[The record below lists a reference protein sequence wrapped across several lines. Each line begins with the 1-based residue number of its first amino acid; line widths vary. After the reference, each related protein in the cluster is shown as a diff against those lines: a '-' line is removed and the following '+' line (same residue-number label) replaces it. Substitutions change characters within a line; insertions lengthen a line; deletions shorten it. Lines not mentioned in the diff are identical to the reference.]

1 MNTSIIFAGIRRLAT
16 ADSSSHAQQYE
27 QAIRFLYQRINYEK
41 TSDIPYR
48 SEEFKL
54 GRMRELV
61 RRLGDPQNDVPLVH
75 IAGTKG
81 KGSTAEFLSQIGQAA
96 GYRVGK
102 FTSPHLERLE
112 ERFSINGELCPE
124 QQTVEL
130 VAAIRPIV
138 ETMDGECVSG
148 DKLTFFEITTAMAFL
163 YFAWQKV
170 DLGVI
175 EVGLGGRLDSTN
187 VCQPRLAIITSISR
201 DHVKTLGG
209 ELEQIAAEKGGIIKP
224 GIPVVSGVQAPTA
237 RQVIGEIAAN
247 QNAKLWQL
255 DRDFSV
261 HPVASPGPSEDGRLV
276 SFRQTFEFRTGGP
289 HAVPQLGPID
299 LTMKGSHQVRNA
311 SLAIMA
317 ALLLREE
324 GFTLPDAA
332 IRAGIAATSLTA
344 RIECIATRPTIIV
357 DVAHNDASAKALA
370 EVVTRHF
377 PTGKRHLVYASS
389 SDKQHE
395 EILTPLLPVFD
406 QVWLTRF
413 QDNPRS
419 QPPAQLYELATKLI
433 AADNQTRCQLAPPAE
448 EAEFAFSQ
456 ALAATGPDDLLVVT
470 GSFFIAAQF
479 QKFWQART
487 VATQDAVK
495 QGGTTPGATTAE
507 GHLESSETTPSQL
520 AGQTPP

>member
-1 MNTSIIFAGIRRLAT
+1 M
-16 ADSSSHAQQYE
+16 
-27 QAIRFLYQRINYEK
+27 
-41 TSDIPYR
+41 
-48 SEEFKL
+48 
-54 GRMRELV
+54 
-61 RRLGDPQNDVPLVH
+61 
-75 IAGTKG
+75 
-81 KGSTAEFLSQIGQAA
+81 
-96 GYRVGK
+96 
-102 FTSPHLERLE
+102 
-112 ERFSINGELCPE
+112 
-124 QQTVEL
+124 
-130 VAAIRPIV
+130 
-138 ETMDGECVSG
+138 
-148 DKLTFFEITTAMAFL
+148 
-163 YFAWQKV
+163 
-170 DLGVI
+170 I

-224 GIPVVSGVQAPTA
+224 GIPVISGVQDPRA

-247 QNAKLWQL
+247 QNARLWQL

-261 HPVASPGPSEDGRLV
+261 HPVASPCPSEDGQPV
-276 SFRQTFEFRTGGP
+276 PFCQTFEFRTGGP
-289 HAVPQLGPID
+289 HAVPELGRID
-299 LTMKGSHQVRNA
+299 LTMKGNHQVRNA

-324 GFTLPDAA
+324 GFTLPDTA

-357 DVAHNDASAKALA
+357 DVAHNDASAKALY

-395 EILTPLLPVFD
+395 EILAPLLPVFD

-419 QPPAQLYELATKLI
+419 QPPAQLYELATRLV
-433 AADNQTRCQLAPPAE
+433 AANGLSRCQLAPPAD
-448 EAEFAFSQ
+448 EAEIAFTQS
-456 ALAATGPDDLLVVT
+456 LAATGPDDLLVIT

-479 QKFWQART
+479 QKFWQSRT
-487 VATQDAVK
+487 VATQGDDQPK
-495 QGGTTPGATTAE
+495 
-507 GHLESSETTPSQL
+507 GHLECSETTPSQL

>member
-16 ADSSSHAQQYE
+16 ADSSSHAEQYE

-41 TSDIPYR
+41 TSEIPYR

-61 RRLGDPQNDVPLVH
+61 RRLGDPQNDIPLVH

-81 KGSTAEFLSQIGQAA
+81 KGSTAELLSQIGQAA
-96 GYRVGK
+96 GYRIGK

-130 VAAIRPIV
+130 IDLIRPIV
-138 ETMDGECVSG
+138 HAMDQECVSG

-163 YFAWQKV
+163 YFARQQV
-170 DLGVI
+170 DLGIV

-224 GIPVVSGVQAPTA
+224 GIPVVSGVQDPKA

-261 HPVASPGPSEDGRLV
+261 HPAAFPNQSTDALHSLDGQ
-276 SFRQTFEFRTGGP
+276 SIPFRQTFAFRTGGSQ
-289 HAVPQLGPID
+289 AVPELGPIE
-299 LTMKGSHQVRNA
+299 LIMKGSHQVRNA

-317 ALLLREE
+317 ALLLRDE
-324 GFTLPDAA
+324 GFTLPDEA
-332 IRAGIAATSLTA
+332 IRTGIAATNLAA
-344 RIECIATRPTIIV
+344 RIECIANRPTIIV

-377 PTGKRHLVYASS
+377 PTGKRLMVYASS

-395 EILTPLLPVFD
+395 EILVPLLPVFD

-419 QPPAQLYELATKLI
+419 QSPAQLHELATQLI
-433 AADNQTRCQLAPPAE
+433 AADNQPRCRLMPVSEIAELAFTE
-448 EAEFAFSQ
+448 
-456 ALAATGPDDLLVVT
+456 ALAAVGPDDLLVVT

-479 QKFWQART
+479 QKFWQSKIAATGLGT
-487 VATQDAVK
+487 VI
-495 QGGTTPGATTAE
+495 
-507 GHLESSETTPSQL
+507 HLESNETTPSQGD
-520 AGQTPP
+520 GQTPP